1 MWIYYDTK
9 TGNVQRFVEKLREL
23 REWKLEKISPGLH
36 IRQPGHLIT
45 FTTRFGEVPESTIAF
60 VEGNAS
66 YIKSVSS
73 SGNRNWGR
81 NFALAADK
89 ISVQL
94 GVPVALKFE
103 LSGTN
108 KDVNTFIQE
117 IERFII

>member
-23 REWKLEKISPGLH
+23 RDWNLEKISPGLL

-45 FTTRFGEVPESTIAF
+45 FTTRFGEVPESTTTF

-117 IERFII
+117 IEQFII